1 MHRTQ
6 LLSKLQRHHG
16 IDEHEET
23 MRRTIIAFVE
33 RHADCFDR
41 TLLKGHITGSA
52 FIVDPER
59 TRALLT
65 HHHFLDKWLQ
75 LGGHS
80 DGDPDTLAV
89 ALRETREESGLTMLA
104 VANEGIFD
112 VDIHPIPER
121 KNEPE
126 HYHYDIRFLVEA
138 DPGEP
143 LRITSES
150 KDLAWIPLNRIAEYT
165 KEESLLRMV
174 RKIAAR

>member
-1 MHRTQ
+1 MDRTH
-6 LLSKLQRHHG
+6 LLSKLQRHRG
-16 IDEHEET
+16 ADEHEET

-59 TRALLT
+59 TKTLLT

-80 DGDPDTLAV
+80 DGDSDTLAV
-89 ALRETREESGLTMLA
+89 ALREAREESGLATLA
-104 VANEGIFD
+104 AVDENIFD

-143 LRITSES
+143 LQISSES
-150 KDLAWIPLNRIAEYT
+150 KDLAWIPLNRTAEYT

-174 RKIAAR
+174 RKIRVH

>member
-1 MHRTQ
+1 MDRSH
-6 LLSKLQRHHG
+6 LLSKLQRHRG
-16 IDEHEET
+16 VDEHEET
-23 MRRTIIAFVE
+23 MRRTIIAFIE

-41 TLLKGHITGSA
+41 TLHKGHITGSA
-52 FIVDPER
+52 FIVDAER
-59 TRALLT
+59 TQTLLT

-89 ALRETREESGLTMLA
+89 ALREAREESGLTSLA
-104 VANEGIFD
+104 VVDENIFD
-112 VDIHPIPER
+112 VDIHPIPAR

-126 HYHYDIRFLVEA
+126 HYHYDIRFLAEA
-138 DPGEP
+138 DSREP
-143 LRITSES
+143 LRITPES

-174 RKIAAR
+174 RKIADR